1 MDGIQFANFE
11 ISKINFVIES
21 GCGLFASACSQ
32 SGLRARM
39 SLLRYLKK
47 GSGSVLPS
55 PGGPLSRHMPSSS
68 IASANKEVKSVL
80 ECRSHKPRS
89 QTSSLLSVD
98 RKCEVSKLNVGVV
111 LIIAIREFIN
121 HENEFDVN
129 SRNIRPS
136 KIIRYTVCTLKGH
149 GICTQICSLQ
159 LKEVMEFVHVLH

>member
-55 PGGPLSRHMPSSS
+55 PGPFSRHLPSSS
-68 IASANKEVKSVL
+68 IASANKEIKSILDAPNSVGRESIL
-80 ECRSHKPRS
+80 CI
-89 QTSSLLSVD
+89 LSVD
-98 RKCEVSKLNVGVV
+98 RKREVSKLNVGVV
-111 LIIAIREFIN
+111 LIIVIREISN
-121 HENEFDVN
+121 REN
-129 SRNIRPS
+129 
-136 KIIRYTVCTLKGH
+136 
-149 GICTQICSLQ
+149 
-159 LKEVMEFVHVLH
+159 

>member
-1 MDGIQFANFE
+1 MNFE

-80 ECRSHKPRS
+80 DAPN
-89 QTSSLLSVD
+89 SVG
-98 RKCEVSKLNVGVV
+98 RGKYSV
-111 LIIAIREFIN
+111 
-121 HENEFDVN
+121 
-129 SRNIRPS
+129 
-136 KIIRYTVCTLKGH
+136 YT
-149 GICTQICSLQ
+149 
-159 LKEVMEFVHVLH
+159 ERR

>member
-1 MDGIQFANFE
+1 
-11 ISKINFVIES
+11 
-21 GCGLFASACSQ
+21 
-32 SGLRARM
+32 M

-55 PGGPLSRHMPSSS
+55 PGRPLSRHMPSSS

-98 RKCEVSKLNVGVV
+98 EVRKLNVGVV
-111 LIIAIREFIN
+111 LIIAIREISK

-136 KIIRYTVCTLKGH
+136 KITRYTVSANNFFPFCCFYYKKLSDGNGVVIYSGRYLKIH
-149 GICTQICSLQ
+149 
-159 LKEVMEFVHVLH
+159 MRD